1 MGLGW
6 ENVERLSG
14 RNFRQPFVLRGMNH
28 YYNFVKI
35 DDFCS
40 EVWYDLLMDNQ
51 ELSIE
56 CEYNIINGNG

>member
-1 MGLGW
+1 MLKGCREDILGSLLCMGK
-6 ENVERLSG
+6 
-14 RNFRQPFVLRGMNH
+14 MNY
-28 YYNFVKI
+28 YYNFVKT